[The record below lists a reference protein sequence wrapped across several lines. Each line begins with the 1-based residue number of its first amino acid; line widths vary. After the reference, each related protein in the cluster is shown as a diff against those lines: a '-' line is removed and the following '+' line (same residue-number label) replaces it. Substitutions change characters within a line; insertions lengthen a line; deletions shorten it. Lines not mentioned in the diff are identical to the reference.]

1 MIEVDRVGRRAKT
14 CRKLSLLGIFSRLGS
29 FPQVL
34 GQTKRCPILELHEI
48 LKLPHVVA
56 FTIFFYFLLWSSSTC
71 RIAQTYEKWPF
82 LKHFQPMWS
91 VSSRFW
97 QVIFI
102 PVRFFQTQI
111 ILHFMKIKKGCIA
124 FASLFF
130 LLFFWYQSG
139 QGVVLKLN
147 KNGQFKVFWATWVL
161 FPKFLSRLKSSLH

>member
-1 MIEVDRVGRRAKT
+1 MSYVRVTWNIKIATCCCVHNFFLFSFVIEFDMQD
-14 CRKLSLLGIFSRLGS
+14 CSN
-29 FPQVL
+29 
-34 GQTKRCPILELHEI
+34 
-48 LKLPHVVA
+48 
-56 FTIFFYFLLWSSSTC
+56 LWKMTLFK
-71 RIAQTYEKWPF
+71 A
-82 LKHFQPMWS
+82 FQPMWS